1 MPDNISNQASKESL
15 IVSSPNIPP
24 IPKEILPKTESTL
37 IESNLPKETKEPKDV
52 LVEKNIEIPKTPN
65 IENKPIAAAKDD
77 KIKGDVIAESIS
89 DKEAEAIIASGNLPA
104 MENIVG
110 SSIS

>member
-24 IPKEILPKTESTL
+24 VPKEIPPKTESTL
-37 IESNLPKETKEPKDV
+37 IESNLSKVTQKPEVV

-65 IENKPIAAAKDD
+65 IENKPIVAAKNDQV
-77 KIKGDVIAESIS
+77 KSDVTAES